1 MESMTAKAA
10 ALAAC
15 ATVLSMEHI
24 SEDITENIAHVSHIA
39 IFKMIFTISA
49 IAVLTKIKTAEAAMK
64 TISGCTL
71 TAVSIRIAAL
81 FKCSK
86 AILVI

>member
-1 MESMTAKAA
+1 MESTTAKAA

-39 IFKMIFTISA
+39 IFKMIFMISA

-64 TISGCTL
+64 TISGCAL

-81 FKCSK
+81 FKCGK

>member
-1 MESMTAKAA
+1 
-10 ALAAC
+10 
-15 ATVLSMEHI
+15 MEHI
-24 SEDITENIAHVSHIA
+24 SENISKNISHIAHIA